1 MQYEISIYLWKTM
14 LSVICA
20 NIAFT
25 EKIVSICVTVYYVQH
40 VGTFQWL
47 ISGPHDGIVVL

>member
-40 VGTFQWL
+40 VGTFQSL
-47 ISGPHDGIVVL
+47 ISGPHDGIAVL